1 MELCET
7 LTPLRG
13 KEILPINSNA
23 RLVILSLSNLNHE
36 NLFFMNNSELWFSRI
51 ISSPC
56 ILSSQPAMPVLFSDT
71 VDGGFLFP
79 AEMIIFVC
87 WKIKLLWYFVL
98 LIAWG
103 FCFKPCRLKFKL
115 KKNKALTTGAPRIK
129 FGESKPCTISIRKMA
144 VFFHFLMLFNYLPR
158 FLLLA

>member
-1 MELCET
+1 MT
-7 LTPLRG
+7 LHWG
-13 KEILPINSNA
+13 KETLPINSNA

-36 NLFFMNNSELWFSRI
+36 NLFFMNNSEIWFRRI

-56 ILSSQPAMPVLFSDT
+56 ILNSQPATPVQCETLLTGFSLSCRNDH
-71 VDGGFLFP
+71 L
-79 AEMIIFVC
+79 C
-87 WKIKLLWYFVL
+87 LLGNNAAAMFCP

-103 FCFKPCRLKFKL
+103 FFFKPRRLKFKP
-115 KKNKALTTGAPRIK
+115 KKNKPLTTGAPGIQ